1 MARRFSDILAIL
13 TSNWLKLLQEQ
24 IPQHPVLSLYIQ
36 LSKPS
41 LKNGTNGSFF
51 PVWSEYSVQPAL
63 VCCNGNKETIIQHAP
78 HSQRTLSTCVACSH
92 AVGTNFFEVSVCIAI
107 RSERFY
113 GVQLESLTHSV
124 GSCQT
129 EAMTRASSSDK
140 IIRLKCK
147 PGCKWNFL
155 GWKTFAMDAD
165 NNLDD
170 LHGVRQ
176 YLRAPSYSYYNDRL
190 CSDTDTKEKERKTK
204 RYIFSF
210 FFFTIFIINCFGELC
225 LLHESRHRD
234 SSVSLH
240 STSLWTYAFF
250 DNDFFPHADYCC
262 RHGGDLVGAASQQE
276 NIL

>member
-1 MARRFSDILAIL
+1 MRR
-13 TSNWLKLLQEQ
+13 Q
-24 IPQHPVLSLYIQ
+24 
-36 LSKPS
+36 
-41 LKNGTNGSFF
+41 SF
-51 PVWSEYSVQPAL
+51 
-63 VCCNGNKETIIQHAP
+63 NMRH
-78 HSQRTLSTCVACSH
+78 TLSTCVARSH
-92 AVGTNFFEVSVCIAI
+92 AVGIHFFEVSACIAI

-113 GVQLESLTHSV
+113 GVQLESLSHSV

-155 GWKTFAMDAD
+155 GWKTFATDAD

-204 RYIFSF
+204 HYIFFFLFSF
-210 FFFTIFIINCFGELC
+210 LAFLPSIVLVSCVCYIKADTETAAWVRTQHHCGPMHFLIMIFFLMLITAAGTVGIWLVLPHSKRTSYNRYTCIKRLIRKKLSITGWKNIFVFLIF
-225 LLHESRHRD
+225 
-234 SSVSLH
+234 
-240 STSLWTYAFF
+240 
-250 DNDFFPHADYCC
+250 
-262 RHGGDLVGAASQQE
+262 QK
-276 NIL
+276 